1 MDARDADSF
10 SDLQD
15 RQDAAY
21 ASLNV
26 DCNALEVSEPSP
38 ALKVVHNALKVEVA
52 PGKDIHF
59 QRTRR
64 ESTSVWAMKEDL
76 DGLKDAASSA
86 AAAIAQLQ
94 AASGTVADNIAE
106 NAEAAKA
113 GTDGATEKV
122 AELTTT
128 VDELAAEVSE
138 IADQVAELAE
148 NGGSAGGN
156 AVRVP
161 FVVAAAH
168 EGEGSVNAITVGDDQ
183 AVINVVGE
191 NLMRGVSVSN
201 ERIYICVS

>member
-1 MDARDADSF
+1 MQAWQRCLVDARDADSF

-122 AELTTT
+122 AELATT
-128 VDELAAEVSE
+128 VDEHDPSSHWLSKHGFGMPSRGSVCPLAVDAGLGDDAHGISPALITETPQVSTRAGSGE
-138 IADQVAELAE
+138 KS
-148 NGGSAGGN
+148 SAG
-156 AVRVP
+156 RWP
-161 FVVAAAH
+161 
-168 EGEGSVNAITVGDDQ
+168 SPP
-183 AVINVVGE
+183 
-191 NLMRGVSVSN
+191 S
-201 ERIYICVS
+201 